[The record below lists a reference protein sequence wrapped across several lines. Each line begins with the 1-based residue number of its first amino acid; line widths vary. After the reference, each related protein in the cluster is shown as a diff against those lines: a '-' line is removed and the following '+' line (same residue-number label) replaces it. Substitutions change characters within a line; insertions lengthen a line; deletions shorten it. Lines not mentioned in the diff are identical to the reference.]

1 MNLIDLREIP
11 NTNNLFYVDR
21 VDSTQDVLIDLIKE
35 GDNLHFP
42 IGIYSFNQTN
52 GRGQRN
58 RDWVNEKNKGIA
70 LSVGIALNENV
81 DFVKLNKSISLLVNE
96 FVSEIS
102 GQKSWIKWPNDII
115 LNESKAVGLL
125 MEIIHDV
132 NHNKFLV
139 IGIGLNVIT
148 PASNLTKVTGVLN
161 NNPQNFE
168 NLTAITTALYNKI
181 SRVVIIDEIEEKY
194 NQLLFKRNDTISLML
209 SDNNIFTGKILGV
222 DSAGRLIVEVNS
234 EILKYHFGQARIIL

>member
-11 NTNNLFYVDR
+11 NTNNLFYVESI
-21 VDSTQDVLIDLIKE
+21 DSTQDELIDLIKN

-70 LSVGIALNENV
+70 MSIALSLNENT
-81 DFVKLNKSISLLVNE
+81 DFVNLNKSIALLVNE
-96 FVSEIS
+96 FVSEMS

-115 LNESKAVGLL
+115 LGNNKAVGLL
-125 MEIIHDV
+125 MEIIHDA
-132 NHNKFLV
+132 NHNKVLV
-139 IGIGLNVIT
+139 IGIGLNILT
-148 PASNLTKVTGVLN
+148 PTTDLKKVTGILN
-161 NNPQNFE
+161 NSHQNFE
-168 NLTAITTALYNKI
+168 SLTNIATTLYNEI
-181 SRVVIIDEIEEKY
+181 SQVIVIDEIEEKY
-194 NQLLFKRNDTISLML
+194 NQLLYKRNDTISLML